1 MISISRK
8 ISNDQIDILNAKLED
23 VISQKQLLINVCQSL
38 DKEFAELG
46 NEENDLALAIKANSI
61 KRKNEKKEVQSTSFE
76 RQSG

>member
-8 ISNDQIDILNAKLED
+8 ISNDQIDILNAKLEN
-23 VISQKQLLINVCQSL
+23 VISQKQLLINVGQNL

-46 NEENDLALAIKANSI
+46 NEENDLALVIKANSI
-61 KRKNEKKEVQSTSFE
+61 KRKNEKKEVQSTPFE

>member
-23 VISQKQLLINVCQSL
+23 VISQKQLLINVGQNL

-46 NEENDLALAIKANSI
+46 NEENDLALVIKANSI

>member
-8 ISNDQIDILNAKLED
+8 ISNDQIDILNAKLEN
-23 VISQKQLLINVCQSL
+23 VISQKQLLINVGQNL

-46 NEENDLALAIKANSI
+46 NEENDLALVIKANSI

>member
-38 DKEFAELG
+38 DKESAELG
-46 NEENDLALAIKANSI
+46 NEENDLALVIKVNSI
-61 KRKNEKKEVQSTSFE
+61 KRKNEKKEVQSISFE
-76 RQSG
+76 KQSG

>member
-1 MISISRK
+1 MISMSRK

-38 DKEFAELG
+38 DKEFAKLG
-46 NEENDLALAIKANSI
+46 KKENDLALVIKANSI
-61 KRKNEKKEVQSTSFE
+61 KKKNEKKEVQSTSFE